1 MAIIVRNRF
10 PVDLA
15 AEKAV
20 GVDLPFNGPAV
31 FKSNYLTRDAIK
43 YNLINFFST
52 NPGERVFN
60 PFFGSQLK
68 SIVFQG
74 LDNVTKDNVLFII
87 NEEIKNVF
95 PFVQVQNVDYL
106 PDEDYNTLT
115 LTITYQVANF
125 GISDTIN
132 VTV

>member
-10 PVDLA
+10 PVDLL

-31 FKSNYLTRDAIK
+31 FKSNYLTREAIK

-52 NPGERVFN
+52 TPGERVFN

-74 LDNVTKDNVLFII
+74 LNNVTKDSVFFII
-87 NEEIKNVF
+87 KNELQNAF
-95 PFVQVQNVDYL
+95 TFVQLVNIDYV
-106 PDEDYNTLT
+106 PNEDFNTLT
-115 LTITYQVANF
+115 ITITYQVANF
-125 GISDTIN
+125 GINDTIN
-132 VTV
+132 ITI

>member
-20 GVDLPFNGPAV
+20 GVDIPFNGPAV

-43 YNLINFFST
+43 NNLINFFST
-52 NPGERVFN
+52 TPGERVFN

-68 SIVFQG
+68 NIVFQG
-74 LDNVTKDNVLFII
+74 LDNITKNDILFII
-87 NEEIKNVF
+87 NEELKNIF
-95 PFVQVQNVDYL
+95 PFVQLQNINYL
-106 PDEDYNTLT
+106 PNEDFNTLT
-115 LTITYQVANF
+115 ITITYQVANF
-125 GISDTIN
+125 GINDSINITI
-132 VTV
+132 